1 MNVLTVEDIYYLTEQ
16 ADSLSKLV
24 DMWNE
29 IRDYFGKESL
39 IDVTTYS
46 TNFEALRLARI
57 TYNPQKAPVSS
68 ERKAPTSFFTP
79 QLMTPEG
86 EKFREILH
94 LIKTVAVLD
103 RYTSKF

>member
-1 MNVLTVEDIYYLTEQ
+1 VNVLTVEDIYYLTEQ

-46 TNFEALRLARI
+46 TNFEALRSARI
-57 TYNPQKAPVSS
+57 TYNPQKAPVS
-68 ERKAPTSFFTP
+68 
-79 QLMTPEG
+79 
-86 EKFREILH
+86 
-94 LIKTVAVLD
+94 
-103 RYTSKF
+103 